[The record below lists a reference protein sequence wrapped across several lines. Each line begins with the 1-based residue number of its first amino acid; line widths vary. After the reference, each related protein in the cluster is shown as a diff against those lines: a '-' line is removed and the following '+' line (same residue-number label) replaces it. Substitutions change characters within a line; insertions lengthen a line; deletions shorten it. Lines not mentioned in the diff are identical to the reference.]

1 MKLDKSKVAYW
12 YKYGLWTDEM
22 VRNAVEKGKLT
33 EAEAAEILSSDTEA
47 NA

>member
-22 VRNAVEKGKLT
+22 VRNAVGKGKLT
-33 EAEAAEILSSDTEA
+33 EAEAAEILAAGNGE
-47 NA
+47 NM

>member
-33 EAEAAEILSSDTEA
+33 EAEAAEILSADTETKA
-47 NA
+47 

>member
-33 EAEAAEILSSDTEA
+33 EAEAVEILAAGTDA

>member
-33 EAEAAEILSSDTEA
+33 EAEAAEILSSDTKDE
-47 NA
+47 